1 MAKIDFRRNERPTVG
16 IEIELGLLD
25 AETYALASEYGLLIA
40 RLTAGGH
47 QSEEQSNF
55 KPELMQC
62 VLEINTDVC
71 ETVTDAERD
80 LRGKI
85 ATVES
90 ACDELGLRLW
100 WGGTHPFSL
109 WQDQRI
115 TPDERYLKLVNLLQ
129 EMAKRLVTFG
139 LHVHVGVESGD
150 KAVMI
155 CGAVSQHA
163 AVRGRAGLQ

>member
-25 AETYALASEYGLLIA
+25 AETFALASEYGLLNA
-40 RLTAGGH
+40 RLMAGGDL
-47 QSEEQSNF
+47 SEEQSNF

-71 ETVTDAERD
+71 ETIVQAERD

-85 ATVES
+85 STVEA

-100 WGGTHPFSL
+100 WGATHPFSS
-109 WQDQRI
+109 WQEQRI
-115 TPDERYLKLVNLLQ
+115 TPDERYLKLVNCC
-129 EMAKRLVTFG
+129 KKWP
-139 LHVHVGVESGD
+139 SGWSHLD
-150 KAVMI
+150 CTCMWASIPATKP
-155 CGAVSQHA
+155 
-163 AVRGRAGLQ
+163 

>member
-25 AETYALASEYGLLIA
+25 AETYALASEYGLLSA

-71 ETVTDAERD
+71 
-80 LRGKI
+80 
-85 ATVES
+85 
-90 ACDELGLRLW
+90 
-100 WGGTHPFSL
+100 
-109 WQDQRI
+109 
-115 TPDERYLKLVNLLQ
+115 
-129 EMAKRLVTFG
+129 
-139 LHVHVGVESGD
+139 
-150 KAVMI
+150 
-155 CGAVSQHA
+155 
-163 AVRGRAGLQ
+163 